1 MKKLL
6 LSMIFVL
13 TSIFTFSQVANY
25 SYSAT
30 TSTWAA
36 NSSPTAITGLGSG
49 INDVLSSAINIGFT
63 FTYDGVVYTQFKA
76 SSNGFLTFNT
86 ANTLAQPINNLNTST
101 DRVILAVLWDDDQ
114 TGASGNV
121 NYKLTGTSPN
131 QVLTIEWLAL
141 RWNKNG
147 FSAGTIDCQ
156 IKLYQNTNVIEYIYN
171 RGSYQ
176 SFGNST
182 SIGAS
187 IGLGGATSG
196 DFLSLS
202 DLKASPIKS
211 TSVETTTIGA
221 SPTNL
226 TSLTSG
232 QANTQIPNGTKYIF
246 TPPPTITTSGSTTAF
261 TSCSGS
267 VSSEQSYS
275 VSGFGL
281 SANITV
287 TAPSGFEIST
297 TSGSGFTSPLTLTQ
311 SGGVVSSTTIY
322 IRMTSSASGTPS
334 GNITNAST
342 SATTKNIAVSGTVTT
357 SVTPSVS
364 ISGTSSI
371 CSGTSVTFTATPTN
385 GGASPSYQW
394 KLNGGNVGTNSTT
407 YTNSGLANSD
417 IVSAV
422 MTANNTCQTSST
434 ATSNS
439 INMTVTS
446 NVTPSVSIAGT
457 SSICSGT
464 SVTFTATPTNGGA
477 SPSYQWKLNGVN
489 GGTNSTTYTNAG
501 LTNGDVVSAVMTANN
516 TCQTSSTGT
525 SNSITMVVSQPSVGG
540 SVASNQNVVSGGN
553 ATTVNLTGHTGSV
566 VKWEKSTVS
575 DFSTSTDI
583 ANTTTSL
590 SGSSMGSITQ
600 TVHYRAVVQ
609 NGTCA
614 TANSAYVKI
623 TVVSS
628 LPIELL
634 YFSGVVC
641 ETGNRLYWST
651 ASESNNDY
659 FNIEKTK
666 DGNIWKSIEIIDGAG
681 NSSNQLYYSFVDED
695 VESIINYYRLKQ
707 TDYDG
712 KFKYSDIISIDN
724 TNKSKDIDRITNIL
738 GQEINLEY
746 HRGLVIIYYTD
757 GSYQKMIK

>member
-30 TSTWAA
+30 TSTWSA
-36 NSSPTAITGLGSG
+36 NSSPTAITGLGSA
-49 INDVLSSAINIGFT
+49 INDALSSSINIGFT
-63 FTYDGVVYTQFKA
+63 FTYDGVAYTQFKA

-86 ANTLAQPINNLNTST
+86 ANTLAQPTNNLNTST

-182 SIGAS
+182 GIGAS

-202 DLKASPIKS
+202 DLKASPTKS
-211 TSVETTTIGA
+211 TSSETTTIGA
-221 SPTNL
+221 SPTDL
-226 TSLTSG
+226 TTMTAS
-232 QANTQIPNGTKYIF
+232 QANTQIPNGTKYRF
-246 TPPPTITTSGSTTAF
+246 TPPTTITTSGSTTAF

-287 TAPSGFEIST
+287 TAPTGFEIST

-371 CSGTSVTFTATPTN
+371 CSGTSNTFTATPTN
-385 GGASPSYQW
+385 GGPSPSYQW
-394 KLNGGNVGTNSTT
+394 KLNGTNVGTNSTT
-407 YTNSGLANSD
+407 YTNSGLITGN
-417 IVSAV
+417 IVTAV
-422 MTANNTCQTSST
+422 ITSNNTCQTAST
-434 ATSNS
+434 ANSNS
-439 INMTVTS
+439 ITMTVNS

-540 SVASNQNVVSGGN
+540 SVASNQNVVSGGS

-566 VKWEKSTVS
+566 VKWQKSTVS

-590 SGSSMGSITQ
+590 SGSSMGAITQ